1 MKHFILF
8 IVAILSY
15 LTGFAQGGYDP
26 SSPGDPNPYRKL
38 TVLAS
43 PKAGGSANSYD
54 GSQVAVGKSVSCY
67 AYANRYYDFVHW
79 LQNGKI
85 VSTDSH
91 FSFTM
96 PDENVEMTAVFELN
110 YNPESPDDP
119 QEAKP
124 SHRVTLTSVPGMGGY
139 FNSSAFRLCEG
150 DSINVYAYPN
160 NGFRFEEWLL
170 DGILV
175 STKNPLNIKMTD
187 KDLNYTARFSYNPV
201 SPGDPAVNMFNPSTG
216 EMVIDRFNPGYLSYA
231 INDLLGESYDYSQ
244 ITSLLIS
251 GIMDASDFGF
261 AYNLSDCSV
270 IDLSRT
276 NGYTEI
282 PSYAFSSS
290 TALTELLLPSC
301 INSIGRHAFNG
312 CNNLSVITCLAVMP
326 PSLYYAALDGVDKSV
341 VIKVPAQSIDL
352 YKNAQGWND
361 FTILPADENVF
372 SILVALP
379 SDAEDGRYKNMSI
392 ELLNTSNAQRYRY
405 LITDKTEYTFGNLL
419 SSTTYS
425 VSVKNSKNEILGEI
439 SDLKI
444 VDKDISAKFQSLRQP
459 KNITVRVMT
468 PDKNDITSEVTIK
481 WFNDAN
487 ELLQQGPTLLGVLEN
502 SVISYSLTLPLH
514 LQKLYSQPLPQTIK
528 TLDQTV
534 LTYTLDELGTSILK
548 GKVCDAD
555 GKGINTAIITISQ
568 NINGAYTN
576 SEIAQCDKD
585 GNYEIEVSNVPIKVS
600 ISANGYIGQTKD
612 LQTPSTGI
620 GNIVLE
626 KNTGITVYPS
636 YTFQASASTG
646 QETSEWLNDNNIAY
660 LIEYL
665 DGNEIPGCMYQS
677 GSIILPGS
685 ITFGDKINVVAYS
698 KNNLFNKVTHTVD
711 INSKSVHVNL
721 PIVGYG
727 GIRITTTDDSD
738 ATGICLLY
746 DMAGI
751 QAGKSRFRGNSVLFE
766 NLPDGQY
773 TIIAMRKSSLLGSVS
788 NLSSFQETQLVQG
801 NDYLLNNVNVVSGKI
816 TDINISNI
824 PDLDETKLYYTNSK
838 ETYFMPNKSQLT
850 IGNYVTLKAKL
861 TIKDEYAEDINAA
874 TLIVDIPSNCELVD
888 NSIISGSGYIGY
900 EYADNRLAVP
910 VKNLS
915 DAIRFCVIPVE
926 GGDCKSSAF
935 IKMIIDNEE
944 ILQPIGTAYFE
955 AKNFTLSAPRKTSKT
970 NIAIQGTAIA
980 DSEVLIY
987 DNKTLVG
994 KTYSMPNGQWST
1006 NISLVKPYV
1015 YSLHNIHAEIINFS
1029 GRHLMTETRIVDYN
1043 QSYNDLNTITMAYG
1057 KDCFVFDQIN
1067 GCTNISNYIY
1077 WVHPDVSGYQPTP
1090 KFTFI
1095 ADFKN
1100 NSPDAISNVMFKVKM
1115 LEGTIRYLPGEYN
1128 NTLGKWTATS
1138 LFLENQAPVN
1148 VTADFDISI
1157 EQNAY
1162 CEEAFNDQINGL
1174 INATNHLLEE
1184 FENKVSINT
1193 SVDETNKFEGY
1204 IMYGDYNLPYYV
1216 MTLDYDN
1223 VYNHLMYEK
1232 QFHLYEVNGDKIF
1245 YNIESTE
1252 TKMVYTIVDSNEKL
1266 ALSITIVTDVAPHNN
1281 VKPACNWIGQIR
1293 NSRNNRLFLRN
1304 LTGAV
1309 GTLLDI
1315 AGTFEYVNVRGDFNL
1330 MVDNAVRYADKFMEL
1345 DKRTTAL
1352 ILAQCKNGDYR
1363 LGRTQMQLADID
1375 RLGLNERTSMFS
1387 DKYYQYLSD
1396 YKKALEW
1403 NIAGYIASFG
1413 IGKLIGTT
1421 SRFIRENGNIVRW
1434 YNKYISSTSNAN
1446 IVGQTITNSLG
1457 IAYNGVTTGLSETIH
1472 PAFYDFNGVRDKLW
1486 TWSFTE
1492 YQEIERD
1499 YLELHEKIKR
1509 AYHECPEDKEEEPE
1523 EKDDNGDDNFPTPP
1537 VTPIIDPSG
1546 YVYEAVPSNRIPGVT
1561 ATVYFKQQSEDMYG
1575 DITETAVV
1583 WDAAPFNQENPL
1595 ITDAQGMYAWDV
1607 PAGMWQVRL
1616 EKEGYEPARSE
1627 WLPVPP
1633 PQLDVNIAMTQVKQP
1648 EVKTVH
1654 AYSDGVVV
1662 EFDKFMLPSTMTLG
1676 NITVTQNGQI
1686 IDGEIVAA
1694 NIELDVNGN
1703 AFCSKIEYKPTKP
1716 FADGEAT
1723 LFVSK
1728 TVKSYA
1734 SVDMGRDFMQTFPIE
1749 PRISEIQTNK
1759 NIDVP
1764 CGSATTVTAS
1774 VLPATAAKGKSVSV
1788 ESLNPMIADVSIN
1801 QIEADRE
1808 GNITFDILGMI
1819 IGSTGVKL
1827 SVDDCDIETIINVN
1841 VSSPVS
1847 ASQVAT
1853 PSASVE
1859 AGEIEAGTEIYL
1871 SCDTENASIYYTI
1884 DGSCPCDVNRLH
1896 YDGTPIIATQDFTL
1910 KIMAEADG
1918 LDDSEIAEYT
1928 YIVLSSGIADIQLD
1942 NNLDMF
1948 PLPLG
1953 EYLNITNGD
1962 YTIDSVSIYNLGGH
1976 LMLRSNKSEK
1986 HVSLKVGFLPSG
1998 VYLINIQTDNRTIT
2012 KKVIKR

>member
-352 YKNAQGWND
+352 YKNAQGWSD

-528 TLDQTV
+528 ALDQTV

-660 LIEYL
+660 LIEDL
-665 DGNEIPGCMYQS
+665 AGNEIPGCMYQS

-751 QAGKSRFRGNSVLFE
+751 QAGKSKFRGNSVLFE

-801 NDYLLNNVNVVSGKI
+801 SDYLLDNVNVVSGQI

-824 PDLDETKLYYTNSK
+824 PDLDESKLYYTNSK

-861 TIKDEYAEDINAA
+861 SIKDEYAEAINAA

-987 DNKTLVG
+987 DNETLVG
-994 KTYSMPNGQWST
+994 KTYSMPNGQWT
-1006 NISLVKPYV
+1006 LNISLHKPY
-1015 YSLHNIHAEIINFS
+1015 SKSIHDLYGEVITKDGKRLLTQS
-1029 GRHLMTETRIVDYN
+1029 QTVDYD
-1043 QSYNDLNTITMAYG
+1043 QSYVDLSKVTMVHNNTIITFDNLNG
-1057 KDCFVFDQIN
+1057 K
-1067 GCTNISNYIY
+1067 ISSNSYSY
-1077 WVHPDVSGYQPTP
+1077 VPGLSD
-1090 KFTFI
+1090 FTFI
-1095 ADFKN
+1095 ADFTEN
-1100 NSPDAISNVMFKVKM
+1100 NPDKIANVIVKI
-1115 LEGTIRYLPGEYN
+1115 LASDGSIRSLPAEYN
-1128 NTLGKWTATS
+1128 STS
-1138 LFLENQAPVN
+1138 GNWVVCTKFAYSNKLPVN
-1148 VTADFDISI
+1148 VTAEYDVLNTGQLYPVEQYVAQEIAINSLLDSFDDLLGKSDLQIKDEYDDYINVLLNLDNGFNGEIMARQLSLDDNKLNTEDYYQCNI
-1157 EQNAY
+1157 DNVSYRYTYSQDDNAITLIIWT
-1162 CEEAFNDQINGL
+1162 EKEAFEIAL
-1174 INATNHLLEE
+1174 IDSYAT
-1184 FENKVSINT
+1184 ENIRRASPCNNT
-1193 SVDETNKFEGY
+1193 VRL
-1204 IMYGDYNLPYYV
+1204 I
-1216 MTLDYDN
+1216 
-1223 VYNHLMYEK
+1223 
-1232 QFHLYEVNGDKIF
+1232 
-1245 YNIESTE
+1245 
-1252 TKMVYTIVDSNEKL
+1252 
-1266 ALSITIVTDVAPHNN
+1266 
-1281 VKPACNWIGQIR
+1281 
-1293 NSRNNRLFLRN
+1293 NRLFR
-1304 LTGAV
+1304 
-1309 GTLLDI
+1309 
-1315 AGTFEYVNVRGDFNL
+1315 
-1330 MVDNAVRYADKFMEL
+1330 
-1345 DKRTTAL
+1345 
-1352 ILAQCKNGDYR
+1352 NGDIIDLYDDLNFWNQQYGITLTNHYKYNQLVYQLIWAKCSDNELKLSKFAHEYYEMYR
-1363 LGRTQMQLADID
+1363 QFYSNDARSLE
-1375 RLGLNERTSMFS
+1375 N
-1387 DKYYQYLSD
+1387 
-1396 YKKALEW
+1396 ALER
-1403 NIAGYIASFG
+1403 NIDLYKVQIEALVGLRAS
-1413 IGKLIGTT
+1413 L
-1421 SRFIRENGNIVRW
+1421 SALSAV
-1434 YNKYISSTSNAN
+1434 
-1446 IVGQTITNSLG
+1446 LG
-1457 IAYNGVTTGLSETIH
+1457 IATSGTSIVLSLKNILTRAFAIELGKSILQQKFEDFITGGIENLNGAKNMSEYLWNWYFEEENKLVDRYSSLSS
-1472 PAFYDFNGVRDKLW
+1472 N
-1486 TWSFTE
+1486 
-1492 YQEIERD
+1492 
-1499 YLELHEKIKR
+1499 IKR
-1509 AYHECPEDKEEEPE
+1509 SYRKCP
-1523 EKDDNGDDNFPTPP
+1523 DDDDDDENTDYPTPPNTDNFPTPP
-1537 VTPIIDPSG
+1537 VTPVIDPSG
-1546 YVYEAVPSNRIPGVT
+1546 YVYEAVPSNRVPGVT